1 MSDPAAPQ
9 EARVAVRTT
18 TASPGRLLART
29 RDTLRAL
36 ARHRVRAPALAVLLL
51 VLALA
56 LPSVPLPRSTVEAL
70 VVFDITQSMDVEDV
84 ELDGALASR
93 LAFARESARRMLREL
108 PCGSRIG
115 WGAFTEYRTLV
126 LLAPIEVCGNYG
138 DLLAT
143 LAQVDGRI
151 RWGNASEVA
160 KGVFWA
166 MRAARQ
172 LDSHP
177 AIVFLSDGQEAPPLG
192 SAAFPMFEDLA
203 PGQVNGWL
211 MGVGGSVPKPIPRT
225 DAEGR
230 RVGWWRAE
238 DVIQRDTVPGAPR
251 SQEQLSAVHE
261 NHLRALAAE
270 TGFEYAPLLTPADLA
285 RALRDPRLAR
295 RAKVPTDLSWVPA
308 LGALLL
314 LAWQFRPAS
323 GRLLISGR

>member
-1 MSDPAAPQ
+1 MKPG
-9 EARVAVRTT
+9 AR
-18 TASPGRLLART
+18 PGRLRAA
-29 RDTLRAL
+29 LRAVL
-36 ARHRVRAPALAVLLL
+36 RGRLRAPLLAVLLL
-51 VLALA
+51 ALALA
-56 LPSVPLPRSTVEAL
+56 LPAIPLPRDTVEAL

-151 RWGNASEVA
+151 RWGNASEIS

-172 LDSHP
+172 LDGHP
-177 AIVFLSDGQEAPPLG
+177 AVVFLSDGQEAPPLG

-203 PGQVNGWL
+203 PGQVRGWL
-211 MGVGGSVPKPIPRT
+211 LGVGGGVPRPIPRT

-230 RVGWWRAE
+230 RIGWWRAE
-238 DVIQRDTVPGAPR
+238 DVIQRDTPPGTPP
-251 SQEQLSAVHE
+251 SQEQLSSLHE
-261 NHLRALAAE
+261 THLRALAAQ
-270 TGFEYAPLLTPADLA
+270 TGFAYAPLQAPRDLVA
-285 RALRDPRLAR
+285 ALRDPRLAR
-295 RAKVPTDLSWVPA
+295 RASVPTDLSWVPA
-308 LGALLL
+308 LAALLL
-314 LAWQFRPAS
+314 LAGHFRPDLPHLRRAAVS
-323 GRLLISGR
+323 RT